1 MARKQIRVSRAMLF
15 IWFMLAGFIFLFAPQ
30 NLTNRFQFAFARIFR
45 WPLSISRNISLSA
58 RTRSARG
65 RLIDPASHREY
76 NNHITN
82 LTKWLEQEHKKV
94 EELQRLR
101 NRYPLED
108 VKFILA
114 DVIPASDR
122 SANKLII
129 NRGKNYGIRQGQF
142 VLGDNSII
150 GTISNVSFRSA
161 QVKLF
166 TDPTSKIAVKI
177 GRLNVSRVMQG
188 DGSNSAKIQMLSTK
202 HKVNVGDVVYADK
215 KIGLLDDL
223 IIIGKVAQ
231 CKRGDEPVLWDIT
244 VKPACDIE
252 GLNSVAVIVMN
263 P

>member
-1 MARKQIRVSRAMLF
+1 
-15 IWFMLAGFIFLFAPQ
+15 MLAGFILLFASQ
-30 NLTNRFQFAFARIFR
+30 NLTNKFQFAFARIFR
-45 WPLSISRNISLSA
+45 WPLSIGRNISLSA
-58 RTRSARG
+58 STRSATG
-65 RLIDPASHREY
+65 GPIDPTRHREY
-76 NNHITN
+76 ENHIAN
-82 LTKWLEQEHKKV
+82 LEKWLEQKHKKV
-94 EELQRLR
+94 EELSRLR
-101 NRYPLED
+101 DRYPLED

-122 SANKLII
+122 LANKLII
-129 NRGKNYGIRQGQF
+129 NGGKNYGLQQDQF

-161 QVKLF
+161 QVKLV
-166 TDPTSKIAVKI
+166 TDPTSNIAVRI
-177 GRLNVSRVMQG
+177 AELNVSRVMQG

-231 CKRGDEPVLWDIT
+231 CKRGDEPMLWDIT

-252 GLNSVAVIVMN
+252 GLNSVTVIIMN

>member
-1 MARKQIRVSRAMLF
+1 MLF

-45 WPLSISRNISLSA
+45 WPLSIGRNISLSA
-58 RTRSARG
+58 RTRSAMG
-65 RLIDPASHREY
+65 GLTDAATHKEY
-76 NNHITN
+76 DHHITN

-94 EELQRLR
+94 EKLSGLR
-101 NRYPLED
+101 DRFPLED

-114 DVIPASDR
+114 DVLPASDR

-129 NRGKNYGIRQGQF
+129 NGGKNYGLRQGQF

-150 GTISNVSFRSA
+150 GTISSVSFRSA
-161 QVKLF
+161 QVKLV
-166 TDPTSKIAVKI
+166 TDPTSKIAVRI
-177 GRLNVSRVMQG
+177 AGLNASRIMQG
-188 DGSNSAKIQMLSTK
+188 IGGNSAKILMLSTK

-223 IIIGKVAQ
+223 MIIGKVEQ
-231 CKRGDEPVLWDIT
+231 CKRGAEPLLWDIT
-244 VKPACDIE
+244 VKPVCDIE
-252 GLNSVAVIVMN
+252 SLNSVAVVVMN

>member
-161 QVKLF
+161 QVKLV
-166 TDPTSKIAVKI
+166 TDPTSKIAVRI
-177 GRLNVSRVMQG
+177 AGLNVSRIMQG
-188 DGSNSAKIQMLSTK
+188 AGGNSAKIQMLSTK
-202 HKVNVGDVVYADK
+202 HKVKVGDVVYADK

-231 CKRGDEPVLWDIT
+231 CKTGREPLLWDIT
-244 VKPACDIE
+244 VKPVCDIE
-252 GLNSVAVIVMN
+252 SLNIVAVIVMN

>member
-1 MARKQIRVSRAMLF
+1 MLF

-45 WPLSISRNISLSA
+45 WPLSIGRNISLSA
-58 RTRSARG
+58 RTRSTRG
-65 RLIDPASHREY
+65 ELIDPISQREY

-82 LTKWLEQEHKKV
+82 LTKWLDQEHKKV
-94 EELQRLR
+94 EKLSGLR
-101 NRYPLED
+101 DRYPLED

-129 NRGKNYGIRQGQF
+129 NRGKNYGLRQGQF
-142 VLGDNSII
+142 VLGDNTII

-161 QVKLF
+161 QVKLV
-166 TDPTSKIAVKI
+166 TDTTSKIAVRI
-177 GRLNVSRVMQG
+177 AGLNVSRVMQG

>member
-1 MARKQIRVSRAMLF
+1 MLF

-30 NLTNRFQFAFARIFR
+30 NLTNKFQFAFAHIFR
-45 WPLSISRNISLSA
+45 LPLSIGRNISLSA

-65 RLIDPASHREY
+65 ELIDPISHREY
-76 NNHITN
+76 ENHIIN

-94 EELQRLR
+94 EKLSGLPD
-101 NRYPLED
+101 RYPLED

-129 NRGKNYGIRQGQF
+129 NSGKNYGVRQGQF

-150 GTISNVSFRSA
+150 GTISDVDSRA
-161 QVKLF
+161 AHVKLF
-166 TDPTSKIAVKI
+166 TDPTSKIAVRI
-177 GRLNVSRVMQG
+177 AGLNVGRVMEG
-188 DGSNSAKIQMLSTK
+188 AGNNSAKIPLLPIE
-202 HKVNVGDVVYADK
+202 HEVRVGDVVYADK
-215 KIGLLDDL
+215 KIGFLDDL

-231 CKRGDEPVLWDIT
+231 CKRGREPLLWDIT
-244 VKPACDIE
+244 VKPVCDIE
-252 GLNSVAVIVMN
+252 RLNSVAVIVMN